1 MPRKSVSARWR
12 NCGPRPPRSSV
23 RTSPSGGLRSS
34 GLASSSE
41 SGGPG
46 TDGVTTPPVWARV
59 VLKISGEGLMGDTGY
74 GIDPDRVSAVA
85 RVVKGATDRDVEVAI
100 VVGAG
105 NIFRGVMGAASGMD
119 RATADYMGMIAT
131 MLNALAIQDA
141 LEKIG
146 VTTRIQSAIAMQE
159 VAEPYIRRR
168 AIRHLEKK
176 RVVIFAA
183 GTGNPFFTTD
193 TTAALR
199 ALEIGAACILM
210 AKNGVDGVMTADPK
224 EDPSATLIPRITHME
239 AIERGLKVMDT
250 TALTLCMDN
259 DLPLVVFNMENEA
272 NLTRILDGEH
282 VGTIVGSP
290 VDAGGGGAV

>member
-1 MPRKSVSARWR
+1 
-12 NCGPRPPRSSV
+12 
-23 RTSPSGGLRSS
+23 
-34 GLASSSE
+34 
-41 SGGPG
+41 
-46 TDGVTTPPVWARV
+46 
-59 VLKISGEGLMGDTGY
+59 MGDQGY
-74 GIDPDRVSAVA
+74 GIDPTRISAVA
-85 RVVKGATDRDVEVAI
+85 RVVRDATLRDVEVAI

-105 NIFRGVMGAASGMD
+105 NIFRGVSGAAAGMD

-141 LEKIG
+141 LEKVG
-146 VTTRIQSAIAMQE
+146 LTTRIQSAIAMQE

-199 ALEIGAACILM
+199 ALEIGAECILM
-210 AKNGVDGVMTADPK
+210 AKNSVEGVMSADPR

-259 DLPLVVFNMENEA
+259 DLPLLVFSMQDEG
-272 NLTRILDGEH
+272 NLARILSGEH
-282 VGTIVGSP
+282 VGTLVSGP
-290 VDAGGGGAV
+290 ARAGGGDDA